1 MRSFLVRLALLGLL
15 SHAITTNASITI
27 DSGGSISL
35 GNGVLDLA
43 GGDLIVDG
51 QFNLQDGDVSNAGN
65 VAINGG
71 LDGGTGSL
79 LVLGDWINNGSF
91 IAQTGQVTLFNTAGG
106 SVQMIGDSIFFGLS
120 LLGPAGGR
128 FVLQSGSVQQ
138 VINALTILGAPG
150 QPVQIES
157 SNPPQIAELVLQAG
171 GSQNIDFVGVSNV
184 HATGEPLAPDGTNQ
198 GGSGNA
204 FGWFGSGSFG
214 PLPIP
219 TLSIPGLL
227 LMMLMMLVI
236 AGVSR
241 ARAI

>member
-1 MRSFLVRLALLGLL
+1 MRSVLVRLTLLVLL
-15 SHAITTNASITI
+15 SHATTTFASITI

-35 GNGVLDLA
+35 GNGLLDLA

-51 QFNLQDGDVSNAGN
+51 QFNLQDGDVSDAGN
-65 VAINGG
+65 VVITGG

-91 IAQTGQVTLFNTAGG
+91 IAQTGQVTLFDSVGG
-106 SVQMIGDSIFFGLS
+106 SAQMVGDSIFFGLS
-120 LLGPAGGR
+120 LLSPAGGR

-138 VINALTILGAPG
+138 VIDALTILGAPG

-184 HATGEPLAPDGTNQ
+184 YATGEPLAPDGTNQ

-204 FGWFGSGSFG
+204 VGWFGFGSFD

-219 TLSIPGLL
+219 ALSIPGLL
-227 LMMLMMLVI
+227 LMMLMMVAI
-236 AGVSR
+236 ARVGR
-241 ARAI
+241 ARVL